1 MNRRRSRPCSRRAAN
16 SANPR
21 PPGNRPK
28 QGRSKSRPSRAR
40 ARAAISEVQ
49 QKRAALE
56 QAQLNLQYTQIVAPV
71 SGEVN
76 KTVVEG
82 MNVQPGEQLL
92 TIVPLDEIWVTANFK
107 ETQLRRM
114 KVGQRSDI
122 HVDSSGVTFRG
133 HVDSIAGATG
143 PPVQFAPAGKCDGQ
157 LCKNRSAHSRKN
169 CSRTGRKPES
179 PASAGHERCARRI
192 HPMSTA
198 ASLPADQEIWRPKFN
213 PWLIAVVVA
222 MAAFMEVLDTS
233 IANVA
238 LPYMAGNLGASND
251 QSTWVLTSYLVSNAI
266 VLPISGWLA
275 GAFGRKRFFTIC
287 LFIFTVSS
295 LLCGIAPS
303 LGLLLF
309 FRVLQGAGGG
319 GLQPMAQAILADTFP
334 PQQRGLAFALYGI
347 TAVTAPTIGPTLGGW
362 ITFNY
367 SWRWIFFINLPVG
380 LLTLFLVYQFVEDP
394 PYLARIKAAGVKLD
408 YIGIALLTLGVGA
421 LQILLD
427 KGQEDDWFGS
437 RFITSLAV
445 TAVICL
451 LTLVIWEWYQKA
463 PIVDVRLFK
472 SFNFASSNL
481 MMFTLGIMLFS
492 SLVLMPLFLQTL
504 MGYTAQVAGL
514 AISAGGLCLLIEMPI
529 MGKLTTVVQARRLIA
544 FGWLCLALAMFYSTK
559 RIDLQIGFS
568 TALWLRVAQVF
579 GMGFLFV
586 PITLVAY
593 IGIPPEK
600 NNAVSGIVNFM
611 RNIGS
616 SVGTSLVTTL
626 LARRAQ
632 FHQEILVGHVSA
644 ANPRLQGA
652 IIGLSQRLANSGL
665 DKHAAQLSAYARIY
679 QAVQAQATAAAYI
692 DTFEVLAVGSFIMIF
707 LAFVLKKNDPGGG
720 HVLAE

>member
-1 MNRRRSRPCSRRAAN
+1 
-16 SANPR
+16 
-21 PPGNRPK
+21 
-28 QGRSKSRPSRAR
+28 
-40 ARAAISEVQ
+40 
-49 QKRAALE
+49 
-56 QAQLNLQYTQIVAPV
+56 
-71 SGEVN
+71 
-76 KTVVEG
+76 
-82 MNVQPGEQLL
+82 
-92 TIVPLDEIWVTANFK
+92 
-107 ETQLRRM
+107 
-114 KVGQRSDI
+114 
-122 HVDSSGVTFRG
+122 
-133 HVDSIAGATG
+133 
-143 PPVQFAPAGKCDGQ
+143 
-157 LCKNRSAHSRKN
+157 
-169 CSRTGRKPES
+169 
-179 PASAGHERCARRI
+179 
-192 HPMSTA
+192 MSTA
-198 ASLPADQEIWRPKFN
+198 ATPVAGQDTWRPKFN

-238 LPYMAGNLGASND
+238 LPYIGGNLGASND

-266 VLPISGWLA
+266 ILPISGWLA
-275 GAFGRKRFFTIC
+275 GAIGRKRFFIIC
-287 LFIFTVSS
+287 LFVFTASS

-309 FRVLQGAGGG
+309 FRVLQGLGGG

-334 PQQRGLAFALYGI
+334 PEQRGLAFALYGI

-380 LLTLFLVYQFVEDP
+380 LLTLFLVYTFVEDP

-437 RFITSLAV
+437 RFITTLIITSAV
-445 TAVICL
+445 CL
-451 LTLVIWEWYQKA
+451 LGLIIWEWYQRT
-463 PIVDVRLFK
+463 PIIDVRLFRN
-472 SFNFASSNL
+472 FNFASANL
-481 MMFTLGIMLFS
+481 MMFTLGIVLFA
-492 SLVLMPLFLQTL
+492 SLVLMPLFLQSL

-514 AISAGGLCLLIEMPI
+514 AISAGGVCLLLEMPI
-529 MGKLTTVVQARRLIA
+529 MGQLTTKIEARRLIT
-544 FGWLCLALAMFYSTK
+544 FGWISLAIAMYYSTT

-586 PITLVAY
+586 PITLAAY

-611 RNIGS
+611 RNMGS
-616 SVGTSLVTTL
+616 SVGTSIVTTL

-632 FHQEILVGHVSA
+632 FHQEILIGHTVA
-644 ANPRLQGA
+644 GNTTLQGA
-652 IIGLSQRLANSGL
+652 VGGLSQRLAQAGL
-665 DKHAAQLSAYARIY
+665 DRHSAQITAYARIY
-679 QAVQAQATAAAYI
+679 QSVLAQASADAYI
-692 DTFEVLAVGSFIMIF
+692 DTFMVLAIGSAIMF
-707 LAFVLKKNDPGGG
+707 LLSFFLKKNDPGGG
-720 HVLAE
+720 HVVAE

>member
-1 MNRRRSRPCSRRAAN
+1 
-16 SANPR
+16 
-21 PPGNRPK
+21 
-28 QGRSKSRPSRAR
+28 
-40 ARAAISEVQ
+40 
-49 QKRAALE
+49 
-56 QAQLNLQYTQIVAPV
+56 
-71 SGEVN
+71 
-76 KTVVEG
+76 
-82 MNVQPGEQLL
+82 
-92 TIVPLDEIWVTANFK
+92 
-107 ETQLRRM
+107 
-114 KVGQRSDI
+114 
-122 HVDSSGVTFRG
+122 
-133 HVDSIAGATG
+133 
-143 PPVQFAPAGKCDGQ
+143 
-157 LCKNRSAHSRKN
+157 
-169 CSRTGRKPES
+169 
-179 PASAGHERCARRI
+179 
-192 HPMSTA
+192 MSTA
-198 ASLPADQEIWRPKFN
+198 ASLTADQDIWRPKFN

-275 GAFGRKRFFTIC
+275 GAIGRKRFFTMC
-287 LFIFTVSS
+287 LFMFTASS

-380 LLTLFLVYQFVEDP
+380 LLTLFLVYTFVEDP

-421 LQILLD
+421 LQVLLD

-437 RFITSLAV
+437 QFITTLAV
-445 TAVICL
+445 TAVVCL
-451 LTLVIWEWYQKA
+451 IGLIIWEWYQKA

-529 MGKLTTVVQARRLIA
+529 MGILTTKIQARRLIA

-559 RIDLQIGFS
+559 RIDLQIGFN

-586 PITLVAY
+586 PITMVAY

-600 NNAVSGIVNFM
+600 NNAVAGIVNFM

-632 FHQEILVGHVSA
+632 FHQQILIGHIRAGNS
-644 ANPRLQGA
+644 RLQGA
-652 IIGLSQRLANSGL
+652 VIGLSQQLANSGL
-665 DKHAAQLSAYARIY
+665 DKHKAQTAAYARIY
-679 QAVQAQATAAAYI
+679 QAIQAQASAAAYI
-692 DTFEVLAVGSFIMIF
+692 DTFMVLAVGSAMMIF
-707 LAFVLKKNDPGGG
+707 LAFILKKNDPGGG
-720 HVLAE
+720 GHVVAE